1 MLNIHLWFNI
11 RDYEYD
17 VYSLIRAFYPGCQ
30 IAVREE
36 GEEKPEGEP
45 DQIHKVFFEPSA
57 IRYTLEEAGET
68 VLDQRTEFPETAD
81 RTEYKNHLKRLVYRS
96 LSGYTGQQLPWGD
109 LTGIRPVKIP
119 LRLLEQGKTN
129 GEIAGYLRDTYYVSR
144 EKTALAI
151 ATANRERALLSG
163 TDWLSGY
170 SLYVGVPFCPSI
182 CLYCSFGSHPL
193 KQWGHL
199 IEPYL
204 RALKKELS
212 FIGEQ
217 MRGRPLHT
225 IYIGGGTPTTL
236 SPEQLRELLGFLAE
250 TFPLDP
256 LREFTVEAGRPDT
269 ITREKLQVLR
279 EFPVSRISINPQTM
293 NQKTLDLIGR
303 KHTVEE
309 TEAAYVLARELGFD
323 NINMDLIVGLPG
335 EGKQEVAHTLEE
347 MKRLRPDSLT
357 VHSLALKRATRLN
370 LFKDQYA
377 EISFENSQ
385 EIMEMTQRCAAE
397 LGMGPYYL
405 YRQKNMAGNF
415 ENVGY
420 STEGKAGLY
429 NVLIMEEKQTIL
441 AAGPGASTKFVFENG
456 SRIERVENVKDLKQ
470 YIERIDEMLERK
482 RAGIEKYL

>member
-30 IAVREE
+30 IAVWAE

-119 LRLLEQGKTN
+119 LHLLEQGKSN

-144 EKTALAI
+144 EKTALAV

-250 TFPLDP
+250 TFPLGSP
-256 LREFTVEAGRPDT
+256 SGIYGGGGAAG
-269 ITREKLQVLR
+269 
-279 EFPVSRISINPQTM
+279 
-293 NQKTLDLIGR
+293 
-303 KHTVEE
+303 HH
-309 TEAAYVLARELGFD
+309 Y
-323 NINMDLIVGLPG
+323 PG
-335 EGKQEVAHTLEE
+335 K
-347 MKRLRPDSLT
+347 
-357 VHSLALKRATRLN
+357 
-370 LFKDQYA
+370 
-377 EISFENSQ
+377 
-385 EIMEMTQRCAAE
+385 
-397 LGMGPYYL
+397 
-405 YRQKNMAGNF
+405 
-415 ENVGY
+415 
-420 STEGKAGLY
+420 
-429 NVLIMEEKQTIL
+429 
-441 AAGPGASTKFVFENG
+441 AAGPAGVSRKPDLHQSPDHEPEDPGSDRPETYGGGNG
-456 SRIERVENVKDLKQ
+456 SRLCPG
-470 YIERIDEMLERK
+470 K
-482 RAGIEKYL
+482 RAWL